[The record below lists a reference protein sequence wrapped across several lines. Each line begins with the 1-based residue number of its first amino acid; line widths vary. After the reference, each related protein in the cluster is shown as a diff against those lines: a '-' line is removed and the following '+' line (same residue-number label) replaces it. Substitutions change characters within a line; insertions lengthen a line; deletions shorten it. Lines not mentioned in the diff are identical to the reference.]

1 MDDPTIIESLESAE
15 FLDLINCDI
24 EEGDNVDSIAK
35 EKKFLD
41 FKKAVQDARLKSA
54 PCPSHFIITI
64 NMNSPESGVTEK
76 RWRFV
81 SIVMRSFFSSIIF
94 CQELPRYFNDKVVAE
109 CGTSGYDYVKNGD
122 ESAVLWQKED
132 FHGET
137 DGLETSD
144 KWIRELRDSL
154 GSDTSELLSR
164 IAMVKLTS
172 KVSGESV
179 LAVSWH
185 GPYKVKRQE
194 KMGAFK
200 SLTIFLDIKIIKEK
214 KIPSYIIGGDFNL
227 NPLAPDIELAEDVT
241 VPVYELSDRQKA
253 QQQKSGKYIPF
264 KDTFVL
270 YPGIKKLIVSHV
282 RPFLI
287 EDEGTAASDLSKDD
301 QAKVKG
307 EMAEATDTPAR
318 PTDML
323 DHDPIIGVIQFTS
336 TTAARRNL
344 SDDFERLATAD
355 AEQD

>member
-1 MDDPTIIESLESAE
+1 MDDPTITIGFAFSE
-15 FLDLINCDI
+15 FIKRYCEKGYD
-24 EEGDNVDSIAK
+24 VDAILK
-35 EKKFLD
+35 EKEFLD

-164 IAMVKLTS
+164 IAVVKLTPKAS
-172 KVSGESV
+172 DESV

-185 GPYKVKRQE
+185 GRHKLKD
-194 KMGAFK
+194 KFGAFE
-200 SLTIFLDIKIIKEK
+200 SLTTSLDEVIKK
-214 KIPSYIIGGDFNL
+214 KGIPS
-227 NPLAPDIELAEDVT
+227 
-241 VPVYELSDRQKA
+241 
-253 QQQKSGKYIPF
+253 
-264 KDTFVL
+264 
-270 YPGIKKLIVSHV
+270 
-282 RPFLI
+282 
-287 EDEGTAASDLSKDD
+287 
-301 QAKVKG
+301 
-307 EMAEATDTPAR
+307 
-318 PTDML
+318 
-323 DHDPIIGVIQFTS
+323 
-336 TTAARRNL
+336 
-344 SDDFERLATAD
+344 
-355 AEQD
+355 